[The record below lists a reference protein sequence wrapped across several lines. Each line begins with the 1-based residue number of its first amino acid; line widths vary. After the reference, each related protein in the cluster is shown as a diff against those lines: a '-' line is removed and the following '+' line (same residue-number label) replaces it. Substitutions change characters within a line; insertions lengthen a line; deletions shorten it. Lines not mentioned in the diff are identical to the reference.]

1 MPYQGIRARYITKN
15 RRLLAT
21 TTGVQIDQKM
31 CLRQFLSCR
40 KVRAKDDLPTIV
52 LYTDKQVNDIVKF
65 CCHQKQ
71 GMVSGLGADIPFQL
85 GPFYLLVTTYKH
97 TFFNVKGS
105 DHSPSLMGPAMI
117 CMTKE
122 ESTYLSFLHC
132 LLRELPGLSQYLHA
146 YGTDNEA
153 ALVNALAAAFPN
165 GKGLLCYIHIKKNV
179 SMKLQKLGLSVAARE
194 EICRDIFSKA
204 RGLLCEESSNFL
216 ERAARLILKWDGMEI
231 KERHGTPQFSSYFK
245 KH

>member
-132 LLRELPGLSQYLHA
+132 LLREVPGLSQYLHA

-165 GKGLLCYIHIKKNV
+165 GKGLLCYIHI
-179 SMKLQKLGLSVAARE
+179 RT
-194 EICRDIFSKA
+194 F
-204 RGLLCEESSNFL
+204 
-216 ERAARLILKWDGMEI
+216 
-231 KERHGTPQFSSYFK
+231 P
-245 KH
+245 